1 LLLVS
6 YQVGRRAGK
15 TTGLGFYSTGGIRG
29 TVSLIPNQLAR
40 AEAV

>member
-6 YQVGRRAGK
+6 YQVGRRAGE
-15 TTGLGFYSTGGIRG
+15 TTGLGFYSKGGILE
-29 TVSLIPNQLAR
+29 TVSLPNQLAR